1 MVEMAGN
8 KRQRNTIKKSTGA
21 HDCLLMMLVIDECQ
35 RIKRHSDDLY
45 KAPFFFLGKVSLLL
59 RREFFYE
66 RERERERPE
75 GGDVTYKRG
84 FKTSLALDS
93 EHPSCCL
100 QNSIS
105 NNNCSNEY

>member
-1 MVEMAGN
+1 MIF
-8 KRQRNTIKKSTGA
+8 IKPLSSFWEKFPCFFDENSST
-21 HDCLLMMLVIDECQ
+21 
-35 RIKRHSDDLY
+35 
-45 KAPFFFLGKVSLLL
+45 
-59 RREFFYE
+59 